1 MDENMDPCWKS
12 TWPNGVSSQL
22 LGIFATAWGCQL
34 KTLGE
39 DTAAA
44 YSTFVVLTVYSR
56 IKLNVSCFVACAS
69 YCCF

>member
-44 YSTFVVLTVYSR
+44 YSKFVVLTVYSR
-56 IKLNVSCFVACAS
+56 ITLNVSCLVACAS